1 MRDRLRQTVR
11 KYVIILT
18 VGVAYF
24 AFVMLTGIGIPC
36 LFYTVT
42 GLQCPACGISRMLI
56 ALVRSD
62 FTAAYSY
69 NQFLFINLPVILLCL
84 IWSDVKYVRTGDRSL
99 GRLNIVLWI
108 EVALALVFGLVRN
121 ISCFAL

>member
-11 KYVIILT
+11 KYAIILT
-18 VGVAYF
+18 AGVAYF
-24 AFVMLTGIGIPC
+24 IFVMLTGIGIPC

-42 GLQCPACGISRMLI
+42 GWQCPACGISRMLI
-56 ALVRSD
+56 ALARLD
-62 FTAAYSY
+62 LTAAYSY

-84 IWSDVKYVRTGDRSL
+84 IWSDIKYVRVGDRSL
-99 GRLNIVLWI
+99 GRLNIILWI
-108 EVALALVFGLVRN
+108 ETVMALAFGVVRN